1 MGGGGA
7 CTALTSVGQAG
18 LGDAPNRCTREDM
31 VQQRASLLCEMLAPL
46 AVGSFSQ
53 EGCTKLSL
61 TLLLS
66 AQSQGNPI
74 LPTCQKGSL
83 QDFYQPGNN
92 GRVTPIK
99 RTGSARLPLLCGED
113 QGGFVTV

>member
-31 VQQRASLLCEMLAPL
+31 VQQRASLLCEMLALL
-46 AVGSFSQ
+46 AVGSFS
-53 EGCTKLSL
+53 KLSL